1 MKKICINCN
10 WFECC
15 DDDGEF
21 LEKGYCLTQDLYTYV
36 EDDETCDEWLAC
48 KQREEDLKNGL

>member
-1 MKKICINCN
+1 
-10 WFECC
+10 
-15 DDDGEF
+15 
-21 LEKGYCLTQDLYTYV
+21 V